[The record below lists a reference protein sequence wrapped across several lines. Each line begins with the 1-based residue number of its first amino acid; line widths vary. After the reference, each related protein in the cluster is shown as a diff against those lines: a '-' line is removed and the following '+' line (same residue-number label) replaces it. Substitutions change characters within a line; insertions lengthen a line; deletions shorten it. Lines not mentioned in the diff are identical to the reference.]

1 MNMHRLTAV
10 VLALAGCSTVA
21 SRPVAAQGCLSGLF
35 SGCQSCFRQAP
46 VYAIAPVAPV
56 AAPVMAPMPAP
67 PPPVM
72 VPMQQ
77 TSYVPETTYRTE
89 YKCVPV
95 TSYKPSCEIDPCTG
109 CTVECMQPVT
119 QYVQQAVNVPVTQYR
134 AVTTTKYVQMQ
145 PGYAAPPAVGF
156 PSGMPSAPPAASPFS
171 GVQTTPQAWG
181 AAGPDVS
188 RQPLPG
194 VAPPALPPGSIA
206 PAPTY
211 QYQPVAPPAYAPQV
225 PMIQGSA
232 AQTIAPQAGT
242 YAPSPSLQ
250 PVQPQPTQ
258 PPALSPAPS
267 LRPIPELPRIGNGQ
281 GGAANGASANGPAT
295 NGTGA
300 YGRPSDEAARGNA
313 EPATGVQGQNP
324 AGMPLLPGSGPGAAS
339 GAFPRLLEPT
349 SHTTSWGPSDGGG
362 APVQYPTAALPAW
375 RQASR

>member
-1 MNMHRLTAV
+1 MNMHRLAAV

-21 SRPVAAQGCLSGLF
+21 SRPAAAQCCLSGLF

-145 PGYAAPPAVGF
+145 PGYAAPPAAGF

-211 QYQPVAPPAYAPQV
+211 QYQPMAPPAYSPQV

-300 YGRPSDEAARGNA
+300 NGRPSDEAARGNA
-313 EPATGVQGQNP
+313 EPATGVHGQNP

-362 APVQYPTAALPAW
+362 AHVQYPTAALPAW